1 MLATLLTSLDEYLPL
16 VTFLHLMIS
25 LTIFDS
31 LKAFDSINS
40 ENKDSTSHMLTVL
53 KVMAFVPGINLFMIL
68 LLVMEGV

>member
-40 ENKDSTSHMLTVL
+40 ENKDSTSHMLTFL